1 MYRKQLKRHS
11 LAVSSSF
18 LIKSERNA
26 NVLSWRIIR
35 NSFIKKTAAPHKWN
49 SLLHFPHDEV
59 LRLSHISVHS
69 SGVGSMGSFY
79 MHERGRQGWEQ
90 EYSILLIHQ
99 QKIHQSNHRTKK
111 NIWLSSDFV
120 KYAER
125 VLQHS
130 ILRYTS
136 SFFFV
141 QWRSIECRHALLG
154 SLLPETHQGSL
165 IAYSRSVP
173 FSPIPL
179 EGNNT

>member
-111 NIWLSSDFV
+111 KYMALIRFREICGKSSAALDPAVYEQLLFCSV
-120 KYAER
+120 ALNR
-125 VLQHS
+125 MS
-130 ILRYTS
+130 T
-136 SFFFV
+136 
-141 QWRSIECRHALLG
+141 RSIGFAAAWDSSRIFD
-154 SLLPETHQGSL
+154 SLLT
-165 IAYSRSVP
+165 IRS
-173 FSPIPL
+173 FLSDPIRRQ
-179 EGNNT
+179 